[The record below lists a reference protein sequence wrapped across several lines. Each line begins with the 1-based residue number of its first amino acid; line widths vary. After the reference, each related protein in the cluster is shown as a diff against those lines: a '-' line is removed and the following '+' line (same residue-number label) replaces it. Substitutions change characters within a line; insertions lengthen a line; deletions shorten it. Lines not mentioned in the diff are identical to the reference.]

1 MKGETM
7 DLLRTQQTYKTRENA
22 IKALENRVGKER
34 AKDLQWI
41 IAVNENGRFAPVV
54 RAGSRSADKRT
65 ERLRLKA
72 AGITII

>member
-1 MKGETM
+1 M
-7 DLLRTQQTYKTRENA
+7 DLLRTEQTYKTRENA

-54 RAGSRSADKRT
+54 RVRPDHQHNGQHDFDVIH
-65 ERLRLKA
+65 
-72 AGITII
+72 AGIAII